1 MNMRILVLVASAVV
15 LLSGCNED
23 SKKQEE
29 ASICKGLNEADCTA
43 KTECSWNADKG
54 KCKTKKEDRMAPEQS
69 VPPAASGQMPPE
81 QSAPPASEQ
90 SPSDQSA
97 SPAQSAPEP
106 APSESPEGQPPQ

>member
-1 MNMRILVLVASAVV
+1 MNMRILVLAASAVV

-23 SKKQEE
+23 SKKQ
-29 ASICKGLNEADCTA
+29 SICKGLNEADCTA

-54 KCKTKKEDRMAPEQS
+54 KCKAKKEDRMAPEQS
-69 VPPAASGQMPPE
+69 APPAASEQMPPE

-90 SPSDQSA
+90 APPEQSA
-97 SPAQSAPEP
+97 PPAQSEPEP

>member
-1 MNMRILVLVASAVV
+1 MNMRFLVLAASAVV

-54 KCKTKKEDRMAPEQS
+54 KCKTKKQDRMAPEQS
-69 VPPAASGQMPPE
+69 APPAASEQMPPE

-90 SPSDQSA
+90 VPSDQSA
-97 SPAQSAPEP
+97 PPARSEPE
-106 APSESPEGQPPQ
+106 PSESPKGEPRQ